1 MSTNIKFTENLIK
14 GKIAELVFENMLR
27 EAGCFTIMHFGY
39 EYILPELAKG
49 TRFDKESETAKA
61 VRSAP
66 DFAVINNETK
76 KVHLIE
82 VKYRKTIRSSDILD
96 IAKRM
101 SNAWNPS
108 YIFLASKTGFYFDS
122 IHNIIENKGEIKPLH
137 HKDIPPVL
145 QKKYLDLLNK
155 MEQ

>member
-14 GKIAELVFENMLR
+14 GKIAEIVFENMLR
-27 EAGCFTIMHFGY
+27 EAGCFTILHFGY
-39 EYILPELAKG
+39 EYILPELARG
-49 TRFDKESETAKA
+49 TDFDKESETAKA

-82 VKYRKTIRSSDILD
+82 VKYRKIVRTTDILK
-96 IAKRM
+96 IAERM
-101 SNAWNPS
+101 SEAWNPS

-122 IHNIIENKGEIKPLH
+122 IQNIIKHKGKIKPLV
-137 HKDIPPVL
+137 HKNIPSRL
-145 QKKYLDLLNK
+145 QEKYLKLLNK
-155 MEQ
+155 MEK

>member
-49 TRFDKESETAKA
+49 ITFDKESETAKA

-82 VKYRKTIRSSDILD
+82 VKYRKTVRKSDILQ
-96 IAKRM
+96 IANRM
-101 SNAWNPS
+101 SEAWNPS

-122 IHNIIENKGEIKPLH
+122 IVDIIKHKGDIRPLKHKNISDE
-137 HKDIPPVL
+137 L
-145 QKKYLDLLNK
+145 QSRYLILLNK

>member
-49 TRFDKESETAKA
+49 KRFDKESETAKA

-66 DFAVINNETK
+66 DFAVINNDTK
-76 KVHLIE
+76 EVRLIE

-101 SNAWNPS
+101 SEAWNPS
-108 YIFLASKTGFYFDS
+108 YIFLASESGFYFGS
-122 IHNIIENKGEIKPLH
+122 ISDIIENNGDIKRLH
-137 HKDIPPVL
+137 HKDIPPAL
-145 QKKYLDLLNK
+145 QHKYLALLNK

>member
-1 MSTNIKFTENLIK
+1 MTTNIKFTENLIK
-14 GKIAELVFENMLR
+14 GKIAELIFENMLR

-49 TRFDKESETAKA
+49 ATFDKESETAKA

-82 VKYRKTIRSSDILD
+82 VKYRRIIKKDNILK
-96 IAKRM
+96 IA
-101 SNAWNPS
+101 
-108 YIFLASKTGFYFDS
+108 
-122 IHNIIENKGEIKPLH
+122 
-137 HKDIPPVL
+137 
-145 QKKYLDLLNK
+145 
-155 MEQ
+155 

>member
-1 MSTNIKFTENLIK
+1 MSTNITFTENLIK
-14 GKIAELVFENMLR
+14 GKIAEIVFENMLR

-49 TRFDKESETAKA
+49 IPFDKESETAKA

-66 DFAVINNETK
+66 DFAIINNETK

-82 VKYRKTIRSSDILD
+82 VKYRKNIRQADIFK

-101 SNAWNPS
+101 SQAWNPS
-108 YIFLASKTGFYFDS
+108 FIFLASKTGFYFDS
-122 IHNIIENKGEIKPLH
+122 IEEIIKNNGSIKQLQHPNISQE
-137 HKDIPPVL
+137 L
-145 QKKYLDLLNK
+145 QSKYLDLLNK

>member
-14 GKIAELVFENMLR
+14 GKIAEIVFENMLR

-49 TRFDKESETAKA
+49 ALFDKESETAKA

-66 DFAVINNETK
+66 DFAVINNDTK

-82 VKYRKTIRSSDILD
+82 VKYRKVVRQSDILK
-96 IAKRM
+96 IAQRM
-101 SNAWNPS
+101 SEAWNPS
-108 YIFLASKTGFYFDS
+108 FIFLASKTGFYFDS
-122 IHNIIENKGEIKPLH
+122 IENIIKNSGEIKKLKHPNISE
-137 HKDIPPVL
+137 KL
-145 QKKYLDLLNK
+145 QDKYLELLNK